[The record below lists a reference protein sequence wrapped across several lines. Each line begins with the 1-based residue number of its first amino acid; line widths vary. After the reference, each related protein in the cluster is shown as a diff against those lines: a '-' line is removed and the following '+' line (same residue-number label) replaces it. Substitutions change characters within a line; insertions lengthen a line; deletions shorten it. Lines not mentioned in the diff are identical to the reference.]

1 MQFLFILTLLFAVLV
16 ATFALQNA
24 YPVTIYFLNWQF
36 EASFGLVILIC
47 ILIGAVA
54 LGSLGLV
61 HQASSKLKTRT
72 DGKTGKKGIFRLGG
86 RDEQCEKSETNLV
99 EEPIPEKAG
108 NQQAPNHQGTV
119 KEPGGVEDS
128 PQEVED

>member
-24 YPVTIYFLNWQF
+24 NPVTIYFLNWQF

-61 HQASSKLKTRT
+61 HQASSKLKTRN
-72 DGKTGKKGIFRLGG
+72 DGKTGKKGIFKLGG

-99 EEPIPEKAG
+99 AEPVPEKAG